1 MLRTVCIETRS
12 GSTYLVGPAVDPSKI
27 RVARVGT
34 QAVRGIDSP
43 VSFAW
48 DADRVEFVPGAN
60 GLRLRIRSSD
70 GQGFESTEIVGI
82 TEHEIDGEVP
92 AEDGE
97 DSTVGV

>member
-12 GSTYLVGPAVDPSKI
+12 GSTYLIGPAADRSKI

-34 QAVRGIDSP
+34 QAVRGTDGP

-48 DADRVEFVPGAN
+48 DADRVELVPSSN

-70 GQGFESTEIVGI
+70 GQGFESTEIVGV
-82 TEHEIDGEVP
+82 TEHEIDELT

-97 DSTVGV
+97 DSTVSV

>member
-12 GSTYLVGPAVDPSKI
+12 GSTYLVGPAADPAKI
-27 RVARVGT
+27 RIARVGAR
-34 QAVRGIDSP
+34 AVRGTDGP

-48 DADRVEFVPGAN
+48 DADSVELVPSTN

-70 GQGFESTEIVGI
+70 GKGFESTEIVGI
-82 TEHEIDGEVP
+82 TEHEINDVVP
-92 AEDGE
+92 ASDEE